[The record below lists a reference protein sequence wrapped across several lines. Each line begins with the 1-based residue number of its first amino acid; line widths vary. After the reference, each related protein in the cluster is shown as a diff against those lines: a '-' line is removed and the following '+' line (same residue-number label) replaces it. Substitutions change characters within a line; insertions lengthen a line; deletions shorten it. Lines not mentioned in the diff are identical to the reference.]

1 MSDPRGMMTIM
12 DTTNAAVLDRTSA
25 FNAERLQTI
34 QALKDGQAD
43 AVARAE
49 AYNAQIDEK
58 IKDGRLVSLGND
70 RYQVVD
76 PGSWDNNE
84 IWTYRKL
91 STEAPALLLPEHG
104 LLEDEETGR
113 VSLYR
118 KRPAWHDLGQYWP
131 EGLSDISQVLKESG
145 LDYDVEQRPARYTFK
160 GKNLVVPNSY
170 VNVRSDNGEPFSV
183 VGRFYTPVQNR
194 DAFEFLQNL
203 ADDGSVV
210 FETAG
215 ETARK
220 RIFVSMRLPETLKID
235 EGGLNDE
242 LYQYVAAFNSHDG
255 QSPFQVVAT
264 PWAPLC
270 GNTERFAL
278 RDAVTRWAV
287 RHTSSATAR
296 FAEARKTLGLSLRYY
311 EQLAEEETALARTN
325 ATIDDFWAVT
335 RELWETKD
343 PENETKRSEGMRV
356 RREEALEELWA
367 KNSARAGR
375 TAYAAERAFTEY
387 LDSVAPRRAVGDKLA
402 AARATAVLEGTDDD
416 KKAKAHQKLMLL
428 VQGGREAA

>member
-1 MSDPRGMMTIM
+1 MSDPREKITIMTI
-12 DTTNAAVLDRTSA
+12 TTTQTVDYTSA
-25 FNAERLQTI
+25 FNDERLATI
-34 QALKDGQAD
+34 QALRDGQAD

-49 AYNAQIDEK
+49 KYNAGIDAK

-84 IWTYRKL
+84 VWTYRKV
-91 STEAPALLLPEHG
+91 SAEAPALLLPEHG
-104 LLEDEETGR
+104 LMEDENGK

-118 KRPAWHDLGQYWP
+118 KRPAWHDLGQHWA
-131 EGLSDISQVLKESG
+131 EGLSDIGQVLTESG
-145 LDYDVEQRPARYTFK
+145 LDYDIEQRPARYTFK

-170 VNVRSDNGEPFSV
+170 VNVRSDNGDPFSV

-220 RIFVSMRLPETLKID
+220 RIFVSMRLRDYLVID
-235 EGGLNDE
+235 AGGLNDQ
-242 LYQYVAAFNSHDG
+242 LMQYVAAFNSHDG
-255 QSPFQVVAT
+255 QSPFQVVTT
-264 PWAPLC
+264 PWSPLC

-278 RDAVTRWAV
+278 RDAVTKWSV
-287 RHTSSATAR
+287 RHTASATAR
-296 FAEARKTLGLSLRYY
+296 FEEARKTLGLSLKYY

-325 ATIDDFWAVT
+325 ATIDDFWEVTKAV
-335 RELWETKD
+335 WETKD
-343 PENETKRSEGMRV
+343 PEQESKRSEGMRV

-375 TAYAAERAFTEY
+375 TAYAAERSFTEY

-416 KKAKAHQKLMLL
+416 KKARVHEKLMLK
-428 VQGGREAA
+428 VAA

>member
-1 MSDPRGMMTIM
+1 MMTIM
-12 DTTNAAVLDRTSA
+12 TETAVLDRTDA
-25 FNAERLQTI
+25 FNAERLATI
-34 QALKDGQAD
+34 QALRDGQAD
-43 AVARAE
+43 AVERAR
-49 AYNAQIDEK
+49 AYNAKIDAD
-58 IKDGRLVSLGND
+58 IKSGRLVSLGGD
-70 RYQVVD
+70 RYRVVD

-84 IWTYRKL
+84 TWTYRKV
-91 STEAPALLLPEHG
+91 SEEAPALLLPEHG
-104 LLEDEETGR
+104 LLEDENGR

-131 EGLSDISQVLKESG
+131 EGLSDISKVLKESG
-145 LDYDVEQRPARYTFK
+145 QDYDVEQRPARYTFK
-160 GKNLVVPNSY
+160 GKNLTVPGSF
-170 VNVRSDNGEPFSV
+170 VNVRSDTGEPFSV

-203 ADDGSVV
+203 AQDKSVV

-220 RIFVSMRLPETLKID
+220 RVFVSMRLPGTLVID
-235 EGGLNDE
+235 EGGLADE
-242 LYQYVAAFNSHDG
+242 LMQFVVAFNSHDG
-255 QSPFQVVAT
+255 QSPFQVVTT

-278 RDAVTRWAV
+278 RDAVTRWSV
-287 RHTSSATAR
+287 RHTASATAR
-296 FAEARKTLGLSLRYY
+296 FEEARKTLGLSLKYY
-311 EQLAEEETALARTN
+311 KKLAEEETALARTK

-335 RELWETKD
+335 RAVWEAKD
-343 PENETKRSEGMRV
+343 PEKETARSRGMRE
-356 RREEALEELWA
+356 RREEALEQLWA
-367 KNSARAGR
+367 KNSKRAGE

-416 KKAKAHQKLMLL
+416 KKAVAHSKLMLL
-428 VQGGREAA
+428 TKGGKKAA

>member
-1 MSDPRGMMTIM
+1 MSDPRRKMTIM
-12 DTTNAAVLDRTSA
+12 TTATLDRTDA
-25 FNAERLQTI
+25 FNAERLSAI
-34 QALKDGQAD
+34 QALRDGQAD

-49 AYNAQIDEK
+49 AYNAKIDSD
-58 IKDGRLVSLGND
+58 IKSGRLVSLGND

-84 IWTYRKL
+84 VWTYRKV

-104 LLEDEETGR
+104 LLEEDGK

-145 LDYDVEQRPARYTFK
+145 LDYDIEQRPVRYTFK
-160 GKNLVVPNSY
+160 GKNLLVPNQY
-170 VNVRSDNGEPFSV
+170 VNVRSDNGSPFSV

-220 RIFVSMRLPETLKID
+220 RIFVSMRLPETLRID

-242 LYQYVAAFNSHDG
+242 LFQYVAAFNSHDG

-287 RHTSSATAR
+287 RHTTSATAR
-296 FAEARKTLGLSLRYY
+296 FAEARKTLGLSLKYY
-311 EQLAEEETALARTN
+311 EELAKEETQLARTE
-325 ATIDDFWAVT
+325 ADMDEVRALLAD
-335 RELWETKD
+335 LWPAKEG
-343 PENETKRSEGMRV
+343 EETKRSAGMRE
-356 RREEALEELWA
+356 RREEAVEALWA
-367 KNSARAGR
+367 KNSARAGK
-375 TAYAAERAFTEY
+375 TAYAAERTFTEY

-402 AARATAVLEGTDDD
+402 AARATAVLEGSDDD
-416 KKAKAHQKLMLL
+416 KKARVHEKLMLK
-428 VQGGREAA
+428 VAA

>member
-1 MSDPRGMMTIM
+1 MSDPRGKMTIM
-12 DTTNAAVLDRTSA
+12 TNAALLDRTDA
-25 FNAERLQTI
+25 FNAERLATI
-34 QALKDGQAD
+34 QALRDGQAD

-49 AYNAQIDEK
+49 AYNKGIDQR
-58 IKDGRLVSLGND
+58 IKDGKLVSLGND

-84 IWTYRKL
+84 VWTYRKL

-104 LLEDEETGR
+104 LDEVDGK

-118 KRPAWHDLGQYWP
+118 KRPAWHDLGQSWP
-131 EGLSDISQVLKESG
+131 DGLSDITQVLKEAG
-145 LDYDVEQRPARYTFK
+145 LYWDVEQRPARYTFK
-160 GKNLVVPNSY
+160 GKNLVVPNQY

-183 VGRFYTPVQNR
+183 VGRFYTPVQNA

-215 ETARK
+215 MTAKK
-220 RIFVSMRLPETLKID
+220 RVFVSMRLPDTLTID
-235 EGGLNDE
+235 PGGLNDQ
-242 LYQYVAAFNSHDG
+242 LMQYVAAFNSHDG

-311 EQLAEEETALARTN
+311 EELAKEETALAHAK
-325 ATIDDFWAVT
+325 ATMDDVAELLA
-335 RELWETKD
+335 ELWPVKLGTDGE
-343 PENETKRSEGMRV
+343 ETKRSEGMRV
-356 RREEALEELWA
+356 RREEAVEELWA

-375 TAYAAERAFTEY
+375 TKYAAERTFTEY

-402 AARATAVLEGTDDD
+402 AARATAVLEGSDDD
-416 KKAKAHQKLMLL
+416 KKAKVHEKLMLK
-428 VQGGREAA
+428 VKVAA